1 MMVQSVIVLWK
12 PLSSSVSWD
21 AHDRV
26 VTPCGLAFPRVD
38 RHSESI
44 MGYARSERERRSNHR
59 VDLDGRA
66 VLFQRG
72 DHVGQYTIEN
82 LSAGG
87 AWISGNRELRPGH
100 LVHLLIDLEESGDT
114 MSLTG
119 SVRRAG
125 PHDNGNGHRV
135 GLAIAFPALSADQE
149 DAIHDALLR
158 GLVRRDKSTEPL
170 PFLVF
175 EPRRRV
181 REEIESEV
189 RSFGLPLLS
198 VDSLSEAVEEL
209 ESDDTKYGGLIIH
222 SVTHDRRAMDVVEFF
237 ARSDGLRTIIL
248 PEPQGSLSDHALRLA
263 KLPFVV
269 VPPIWSRSE
278 LRRAL
283 MN

>member
-1 MMVQSVIVLWK
+1 
-12 PLSSSVSWD
+12 
-21 AHDRV
+21 
-26 VTPCGLAFPRVD
+26 
-38 RHSESI
+38 
-44 MGYARSERERRSNHR
+44 MGHANAQRERRSSHR

-72 DHVGQYTIEN
+72 DHVGQYSLEN

-87 AWISGNRELRPGH
+87 VWISGDRKPRAGH
-100 LVHLLIDLEESGDT
+100 LVHLLIDLESSGET

-119 SVRRAG
+119 SVRRART
-125 PHDNGNGHRV
+125 HSNGNGNGV

-149 DAIHDALLR
+149 DAIQDAVLRALLR
-158 GLVRRDKSTEPL
+158 QEAKATHRPL
-170 PFLVF
+170 LVF

-189 RSFGLPLLS
+189 RSFGLPVS
-198 VDSLSEAVEEL
+198 TVDSLSAAVDEL
-209 ESDDTKYGGLIIH
+209 ENDETEYGALIIH
-222 SVTHDRRAMDVVEFF
+222 SAAQDRAAMDVVEFF

-248 PEPQGSLSDHALRLA
+248 PEPHGALSERALELT

-269 VPPIWSRSE
+269 APRIWSRAE

-283 MN
+283 TN